1 MVYLQ
6 LQIGS
11 IPIFGCLFPHEK
23 KQVWMLGFPS
33 RGPDISSRGPLHLVT
48 GWNAGSP
55 DLLTS
60 YPDRLGFHPWPGGT
74 RPCWLT
80 CLPSDNGKLRMN
92 PICQSN
98 TERQSIYLIANQ
110 LTKTNTFQFAQNL
123 GSCFWFMLVDTSVF
137 RNYINISK
145 YIYNIRITSLLSQR
159 SKSWTGKERWNAGA
173 QIPLDPGN
181 SRVPKGQL
189 SDIRIPARNEWTYM
203 YRGFLN
209 WGYPQHVTPR
219 SPTGNSS
226 DFFLWKIGPIYRFFH
241 RIWIQEM
248 SPPKDPS
255 CYTPQEPNK
264 NRSVFDPKNCANKRL
279 GSRGFPI
286 NRASIAIARTVD
298 PMSPM
303 SCSSPLHTN
312 CHTKTY
318 SFQL

>member
-145 YIYNIRITSLLSQR
+145 YIYIISGLLLCWASGASHEPAKKGEMQVR
-159 SKSWTGKERWNAGA
+159 KSHWTLG
-173 QIPLDPGN
+173 
-181 SRVPKGQL
+181 
-189 SDIRIPARNEWTYM
+189 
-203 YRGFLN
+203 
-209 WGYPQHVTPR
+209 
-219 SPTGNSS
+219 
-226 DFFLWKIGPIYRFFH
+226 
-241 RIWIQEM
+241 IQESPRVSWVTSVSRHEM
-248 SPPKDPS
+248 S
-255 CYTPQEPNK
+255 
-264 NRSVFDPKNCANKRL
+264 
-279 GSRGFPI
+279 G
-286 NRASIAIARTVD
+286 
-298 PMSPM
+298 
-303 SCSSPLHTN
+303 HT
-312 CHTKTY
+312 CIEV
-318 SFQL
+318 S